1 MSDIVE
7 SRIKAYLTPILI
19 TCFGAISWSLISEIR
34 TDIKALLAANA
45 QTQVKI
51 QQLEKR
57 LDGVENVLYSQRMFA
72 LKPDEI
78 EVPKRKN

>member
-19 TCFGAISWSLISEIR
+19 TCFAAISWSLISEIR
-34 TDIKALLAANA
+34 TDIKALLEANA

-57 LDGVENVLYSQRMFA
+57 LDGVEAILYSQRFFI
-72 LKPDEI
+72 KPDEI
-78 EVPKRKN
+78 EVPKRNN

>member
-1 MSDIVE
+1 MTDIVE

-34 TDIKALLAANA
+34 TDIKALLEANA

-57 LDGVENVLYSQRMFA
+57 LDGVETILYSQRFFI
-72 LKPDEI
+72 KPDEI
-78 EVPKRKN
+78 EVPKRNN

>member
-34 TDIKALLAANA
+34 TDVKALLEANA

-78 EVPKRKN
+78 EVPRRKK

>member
-34 TDIKALLAANA
+34 TDVKLLLEANA

-51 QQLEKR
+51 QQIEKR
-57 LDGVENVLYSQRMFA
+57 LDGVESIFYSQRMFA

-78 EVPKRKN
+78 EIPKRKH

>member
-34 TDIKALLAANA
+34 TDVKLLLEANA

-51 QQLEKR
+51 QQIEKR
-57 LDGVENVLYSQRMFA
+57 LDGVESIFYSQRMFA
-72 LKPDEI
+72 LKPDEVEI
-78 EVPKRKN
+78 PKRKH

>member
-57 LDGVENVLYSQRMFA
+57 LDGVENILYSQRLFI
-72 LKPDEI
+72 KPDEI

>member
-1 MSDIVE
+1 MTDIVE

-57 LDGVENVLYSQRMFA
+57 LDGVETILYSQRFFI
-72 LKPDEI
+72 KPDEI
-78 EVPKRKN
+78 EVPKRNN

>member
-34 TDIKALLAANA
+34 TDIKALLEANA

-57 LDGVENVLYSQRMFA
+57 LDGVETILYSQRFFI
-72 LKPDEI
+72 KPDEI
-78 EVPKRKN
+78 EVPKRNN

>member
-1 MSDIVE
+1 MDIVE

-34 TDIKALLAANA
+34 TDVKLLLEANA

-57 LDGVENVLYSQRMFA
+57 LDGVENILYSQRLFI
-72 LKPDEI
+72 KPDDI
-78 EVPKRKN
+78 EVPKRRH

>member
-1 MSDIVE
+1 MTDIVE

-34 TDIKALLAANA
+34 SDVKLLLEANA

-57 LDGVENVLYSQRMFA
+57 LDGVEHVLYSQRLFA

>member
-1 MSDIVE
+1 MTDIVE

-34 TDIKALLAANA
+34 TDVKLLLEANA

-57 LDGVENVLYSQRMFA
+57 LDGVENILYSQRVFA

-78 EVPKRKN
+78 EVPKRKH

>member
-34 TDIKALLAANA
+34 TDIKALLEANA

-57 LDGVENVLYSQRMFA
+57 LDGVETILYSQRFFI
-72 LKPDEI
+72 KPDEI
-78 EVPKRKN
+78 EIPKRNN

>member
-34 TDIKALLAANA
+34 TDVKLLLEANA

-72 LKPDEI
+72 LKPDEV
-78 EVPKRKN
+78 EVPRRKK

>member
-57 LDGVENVLYSQRMFA
+57 LDGVEHVLYSQRFFI
-72 LKPDEI
+72 KPDEI

>member
-1 MSDIVE
+1 MDIVE

-34 TDIKALLAANA
+34 TDVKLLLEANA

-72 LKPDEI
+72 LKPDEV
-78 EVPKRKN
+78 EVPRRKK